1 MSTLKV
7 STISPLG
14 TDATKTITI
23 GSASN
28 GDVAAGIFTNTPA
41 FYVTL
46 SSNQSIGN
54 NSYTKVAFD
63 TESYDTDSAFDTT
76 NNRFIVPS
84 GKAGKYNFIA
94 GSAIESVLD
103 DGETFEIVFYK
114 NGSRH
119 NFGWMAVSSPATNY
133 TVRLVVTTVIDLV
146 AGDYVETY
154 VQHNE
159 GGSQNIPSNST
170 FMTGYR
176 LIGV

>member
-1 MSTLKV
+1 MVSQLKV
-7 STISPLG
+7 NEIIKQSGSS
-14 TDATKTITI
+14 ITI
-23 GSASN
+23 GEA
-28 GDVAAGIFTNTPA
+28 GDTVSGPFTNVPA

-63 TESYDTDSAFDTT
+63 TKSYDTDSAFDTS
-76 NNRFIVPS
+76 NNRFTVPT
-84 GKAGKYNFIA
+84 GNAGKYNFIA
-94 GSAIESVLD
+94 GSAVEGVLD

-119 NFGWMAVSSPATNY
+119 NFGWVAVSSPASDR
-133 TVRLVVTTVIDLV
+133 TVRLVNTTVIDLAV
-146 AGDYVETY
+146 GDYVETY

-176 LIGV
+176 LIGA